1 MEKIQKEVLE
11 LSFSR
16 EDCEYTKFNIEN
28 HKMEFS
34 ADEDG
39 ILISIPFAESTPQC
53 IKDRLNDII
62 FHEMNKYLES
72 LECMSMPCCL
82 RLNARM
88 QIQYSNNESGTH
100 YYLSMVIT
108 DIPEIEAGTWID
120 KDIDISSE
128 TVGFQS
134 EFISYCQY
142 QVNKTLFP
150 FRLEKAKV

>member
-1 MEKIQKEVLE
+1 M
-11 LSFSR
+11 SFSR
-16 EDCEYTKFNIEN
+16 EDCQYTKFNIEN
-28 HKMEFS
+28 HKIEFS

-53 IKDRLNDII
+53 IKDII

-88 QIQYSNNESGTH
+88 QIQYSNNESDTH

-142 QVNKTLFP
+142 QVNKILFP

>member
-1 MEKIQKEVLE
+1 
-11 LSFSR
+11 
-16 EDCEYTKFNIEN
+16 
-28 HKMEFS
+28 MEFS

-39 ILISIPFAESTPQC
+39 ILISIPFAENTPQC

-88 QIQYSNNESGTH
+88 QIQYSNNESDTH

-108 DIPEIEAGTWID
+108 DIPEIESGTWID
-120 KDIDISSE
+120 KDIDISLQLCNF
-128 TVGFQS
+128 TDFLQLCHNLFTFCRVIFQILLCILPS
-134 EFISYCQY
+134 LPNLISIIEI
-142 QVNKTLFP
+142 P
-150 FRLEKAKV
+150 

>member
-1 MEKIQKEVLE
+1 M
-11 LSFSR
+11 SFSR
-16 EDCEYTKFNIEN
+16 EDCQYTKFNIEN
-28 HKMEFS
+28 HKIEFS

-88 QIQYSNNESGTH
+88 RLRNKSKSNNCTKL
-100 YYLSMVIT
+100 YLVFMERV
-108 DIPEIEAGTWID
+108 
-120 KDIDISSE
+120 
-128 TVGFQS
+128 
-134 EFISYCQY
+134 
-142 QVNKTLFP
+142 
-150 FRLEKAKV
+150 